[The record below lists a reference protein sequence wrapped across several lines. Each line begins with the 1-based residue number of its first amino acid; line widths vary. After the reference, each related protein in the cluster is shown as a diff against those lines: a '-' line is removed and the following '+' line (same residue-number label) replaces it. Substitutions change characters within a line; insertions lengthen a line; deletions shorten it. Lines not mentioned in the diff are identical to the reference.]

1 MKRLSV
7 VLVCLLLAVCA
18 GAQITKGTYYYFRGK
33 KIPLQIST
41 EKFSVL
47 VPSGTRIIA
56 SKAPG
61 VEFEKMYMSIGMDV
75 HVFRITSRRH
85 IADAVGEMKKRYGR
99 ESIIQPCYKSI
110 EGSDVILSNLLEVA
124 LFSPSD
130 YESKLLPAMKRYH
143 LEIAEHS
150 DMMASWYTL
159 TITPETGLDVLS
171 VANALYE
178 SGLFAASA
186 PSFFGELL
194 DGEISYDEY
203 VGEQWGLYNTYPG
216 CAGIDISA
224 SAAWPYSTGS
234 GIKIAFLDS
243 GVYMQH
249 PDLSQNI
256 YAFSYDAWT
265 KTVPSVYRGSHATE
279 CAGVAA
285 ASYDNMIGVAG
296 VAPDAKIMS
305 VSITSNATQFNS
317 TSLMNGISWAW
328 QHGADVLNL
337 SLALEGYS
345 PCVAAAIDSALCFG
359 RSGRGCVI
367 TASAGNNPS
376 LNALYPA
383 SHSDDVI
390 SVSAIKYNGDI
401 SDYHP
406 HPCDSIDVVGPGQGI
421 MTTSH
426 GTYDYGYVSGTSYA
440 CAHVSGVAALV
451 LQSNP
456 FLYATDVRDI
466 IEENTKHVGSVTYSP
481 TTGKTHGDWNNQYG
495 YGLVDAYSAV
505 LDASPY
511 FIEMAQN
518 RSIDENDNIGE
529 LILKK

>member
-1 MKRLSV
+1 
-7 VLVCLLLAVCA
+7 
-18 GAQITKGTYYYFRGK
+18 
-33 KIPLQIST
+33 
-41 EKFSVL
+41 
-47 VPSGTRIIA
+47 
-56 SKAPG
+56 
-61 VEFEKMYMSIGMDV
+61 
-75 HVFRITSRRH
+75 
-85 IADAVGEMKKRYGR
+85 
-99 ESIIQPCYKSI
+99 
-110 EGSDVILSNLLEVA
+110 
-124 LFSPSD
+124 
-130 YESKLLPAMKRYH
+130 
-143 LEIAEHS
+143 
-150 DMMASWYTL
+150 
-159 TITPETGLDVLS
+159 
-171 VANALYE
+171 
-178 SGLFAASA
+178 
-186 PSFFGELL
+186 
-194 DGEISYDEY
+194 
-203 VGEQWGLYNTYPG
+203 
-216 CAGIDISA
+216 
-224 SAAWPYSTGS
+224 
-234 GIKIAFLDS
+234 
-243 GVYMQH
+243 MQH

-256 YAFSYDAWT
+256 YALSYDAWT

-279 CAGVAA
+279 CAGVSA

-317 TSLMNGISWAW
+317 TSLKNGISGAW

-390 SVSAIKYNGDI
+390 SVSAIKHNGDI

-466 IEENTKHVGSVTYSP
+466 VEENTKHVGSVTYS
-481 TTGKTHGDWNNQYG
+481 TTAGKPHGDWNNQYG
-495 YGLVDAYSAV
+495 YGLVDAFSAV
-505 LDASPY
+505 LAASPY
-511 FIEMAQN
+511 YLEMAQD
-518 RSIDENDNIGE
+518 RSIDENDDIEE